1 MDSAPLIFKMK
12 TSTIRVKEDLKMR
25 LNQLKYKFGYETAD
39 AVIRKLLQQTNNLS
53 DSTAKVDG
61 IPSTYFSTPD
71 NAGVNST
78 QDDGSASLKDTRKI
92 KEIEK

>member
-1 MDSAPLIFKMK
+1 MK
-12 TSTIRVKEDLKMR
+12 HTSIRVKEDLKMR
-25 LNQLKYKFGYETAD
+25 LNQLKYKFGYETVD
-39 AVIRKLLQQTNNLS
+39 AVIRKLLQNHNLS

-61 IPSTYFSTPD
+61 TPSTYFSTPD

-92 KEIEK
+92 REVKGK